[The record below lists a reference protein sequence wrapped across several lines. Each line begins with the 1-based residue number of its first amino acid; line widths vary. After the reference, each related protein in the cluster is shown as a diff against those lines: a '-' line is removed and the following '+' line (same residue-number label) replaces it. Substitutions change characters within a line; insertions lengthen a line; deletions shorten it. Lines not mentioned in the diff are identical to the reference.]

1 MGCES
6 TKLIQA
12 WLARLMA
19 SAGGTDKDGYRGNG
33 AFRAPFLYRITR
45 WLAMLVALFQL
56 LCSTHSLWFVSLH
69 SVLAKRFSLCNFNE
83 WKFRGKTHYCTP
95 FPTVCARKPP
105 LIFFAMRLLI
115 YRKST
120 HSSGFPK
127 LLPRVDANLIPDEI
141 INST

>member
-1 MGCES
+1 MECES

-45 WLAMLVALFQL
+45 WLAMLATFFQL
-56 LCSTHSLWFVSLH
+56 LCSTHSLRFIALH
-69 SVLAKRFSLCNFNE
+69 SVLAKRFSLCHFN
-83 WKFRGKTHYCTP
+83 WMKIQRKTHYCTP
-95 FPTVCARKPP
+95 FLTVCALKPP
-105 LIFFAMRLLI
+105 LIFLAMRILI

-120 HSSGFPK
+120 HSSVFPK

>member
-45 WLAMLVALFQL
+45 WLAMLAALFQL
-56 LCSTHSLWFVSLH
+56 HIPSGLLH
-69 SVLAKRFSLCNFNE
+69 STLFWQKGSLF
-83 WKFRGKTHYCTP
+83 
-95 FPTVCARKPP
+95 VI
-105 LIFFAMRLLI
+105 LI
-115 YRKST
+115 
-120 HSSGFPK
+120 
-127 LLPRVDANLIPDEI
+127 E
-141 INST
+141 